1 MNPIAEKR
9 LLYKISRDYYFNQ
22 LTQND
27 IAKRLGLSRIK
38 VSRLLKQARQEN
50 IVSITLNSPPGLLAD
65 LEEAIEKKYQL
76 EEVRVVQCE
85 ETSTQASVV
94 PQLAPAASETLL
106 RRIEG
111 AEVIG
116 VAMGQTMTSV
126 VNSLPQHS
134 LPGIKIVQMNGG
146 LGHVVS
152 IQQSA
157 ELARQM
163 SVKLGGELRLLHA
176 PGFAADQKSASVF
189 KSDPMIAETLA
200 LAARANIAILSIGR
214 LSAGTSQ
221 LLEDTLLSK
230 EDLAVLHSK
239 NAVGDIA
246 LRYINE
252 SGQHIKSSL
261 DQRII
266 GLSFE
271 ELQHIP
277 CVIAVAGGDDKF
289 EAIRAGLLS
298 GIPNVLITD
307 NVTAERLVE

>member
-1 MNPIAEKR
+1 MNSIAEKR

-38 VSRLLKQARQEN
+38 VSRLLKQARREN

-65 LEEAIEKKYQL
+65 IEEAIEKKYRL

-85 ETSTQASVV
+85 DTRSQASVV

-111 AEVIG
+111 DEVIG
-116 VAMGQTMTSV
+116 VAMGQTMMSV

-134 LPGIKIVQMNGG
+134 CPNVKIVQMNGG

-163 SVKLGGELRLLHA
+163 SAKLGGELRLLHA
-176 PGFAADQKSASVF
+176 PGFATDHKAATVF
-189 KSDPMIAETLA
+189 KKDPMIAETLA
-200 LAARANIAILSIGR
+200 LAARADIAILSIGR

-221 LLEDTLLSK
+221 LLEDTLLSE

-246 LRYINE
+246 LRYINAV
-252 SGQHIKSSL
+252 GRHINSSF
-261 DQRII
+261 DKKII
-266 GLSFE
+266 GLSFQ
-271 ELQHIP
+271 ELQKIP
-277 CVIAVAGGDDKF
+277 CVIAVAGGADKF

-298 GIPNVLITD
+298 GIPNVLVTD
-307 NVTAERLVE
+307 NDTAERLVE